1 MLKRC
6 GTLPMVLLLASIL
19 AGCGADKHPP
29 STAAA
34 SPPARPA
41 PPPDTSTERLLAQP
55 PEGWLQSFHTEGPGI
70 RMVEYVPPDTDP
82 NDWTDKLSF
91 ESFGEPPLPDPIQM
105 LKSIA
110 DDQRKTCQKFSD
122 HDTFSGVENDYPTSV
137 RLFVCYKDPLT
148 GKGQLTLVKTIRG
161 DAHFYVI
168 TRAHRL
174 PAIAPEAK
182 DADLAVKQSI
192 AQSSAYL
199 HAISACDTASDRH
212 PCPNAEVADAS
223 DTPNAGDATH
233 SASVT
238 SSTVNEPK
246 STADKSKN
254 TADKSK
260 SGANETKTVTPQTAA
275 KSE

>member
-6 GTLPMVLLLASIL
+6 GTLPMALLLASIL

-29 STAAA
+29 STAVA
-34 SPPARPA
+34 PPPTRPA

-55 PEGWLQSFHTEGPGI
+55 PTGWLQSFHTEGPGI

-174 PAIAPEAK
+174 APIAPEAK
-182 DADLAVKQSI
+182 DADLAVKKSI
-192 AQSSAYL
+192 AESSAYL

-223 DTPNAGDATH
+223 TPNASPAP
-233 SASVT
+233 
-238 SSTVNEPK
+238 N
-246 STADKSKN
+246 
-254 TADKSK
+254 
-260 SGANETKTVTPQTAA
+260 ANEKKDAAAAAKSDASGTKSAASPTAA